1 MEATTSQWVAWP
13 KAGRG
18 IDGSMGIWEG
28 MSPMSHQPFSVLQP
42 LKAKDASQC
51 SSEDLFWRSC
61 SHESVV
67 MLGGCCG
74 PRILPLYGHVFFEPI
89 LMNPVDLAVGHGC
102 PSELRRATGPILSG
116 TCGAWCWMKNNH
128 GPRCPSRKLFGQLVY

>member
-1 MEATTSQWVAWP
+1 MEFGKGCHGCRISPFPCCNLCELRMLPNVAV
-13 KAGRG
+13 RT
-18 IDGSMGIWEG
+18 
-28 MSPMSHQPFSVLQP
+28 
-42 LKAKDASQC
+42 
-51 SSEDLFWRSC
+51 C

-67 MLGGCCG
+67 MLRGCCG
-74 PRILPLYGHVFFEPI
+74 PRILPFYGHVFFEPI

-128 GPRCPSRKLFGQLVY
+128 GPRSPSRKLFGQLVY